1 MKSCKFD
8 CLVQTGTITAN
19 KLGLTWAKLKLS
31 YIEVKVEVVVKA
43 GEEVVVETR
52 VQLLVRRVV
61 GGWSD
66 KTKLMLNSAFN

>member
-1 MKSCKFD
+1 LGQNNLLGPKKKF
-8 CLVQTGTITAN
+8 N
-19 KLGLTWAKLKLS
+19 KLGLSWAKLKLS
-31 YIEVKVEVVVKA
+31 YVEVIVEIVVKVGEKIIVKA
-43 GEEVVVETR
+43 R